1 MKTFVDNVC
10 RQVIERHIV
19 SGLPDFFSP
28 TTVMELSEEDL
39 LRIAAEPQRQKEKR
53 AALSELAQGLRDSL
67 LELRN

>member
-1 MKTFVDNVC
+1 
-10 RQVIERHIV
+10 
-19 SGLPDFFSP
+19 
-28 TTVMELSEEDL
+28 MELLEENL